1 MDEAFWLFLS
11 FKGGVKWS
19 VSKLKKMSNKSQER
33 RDKVLDQPANRAQ
46 KSRENAVK
54 IKRYEEPYFR
64 IIQFECCWESPLV

>member
-1 MDEAFWLFLS
+1 M
-11 FKGGVKWS
+11 
-19 VSKLKKMSNKSQER
+19 SKLKKISNKSQER

-64 IIQFECCWESPLV
+64 IIQFECCWESPLARMRIILGQEKSWDSLYV